1 MSAIPDIVAID
12 TAPSLRNGSAPD
24 GRGLL
29 ASRNK
34 LLRRIPA
41 SEAGLL
47 ILVSELVTVKSKEL
61 FFKPGGSLAHVH
73 FPEDCVISLVTELE
87 DGHAVEAMTVG
98 NDGFTPLALFNGV
111 DSMNCRGIGQV
122 TGQAWR
128 IRRSDFV
135 ALLPTCPELRR
146 VLHLYSQLVFETV
159 AQCAACNRLHEIE
172 NRCAKWLLMSHDR
185 VGRDSFDLTQE
196 FLSQM
201 LGVRRA
207 GVTVAIGILERE
219 GLLSHTRGNITIV
232 DRAGLEERS
241 CECYATV
248 KRREALI
255 LS

>member
-1 MSAIPDIVAID
+1 MPAIVAID
-12 TAPSLRNGSAPD
+12 SAPSLRKAAVPD

-29 ASRNK
+29 ATRNK
-34 LLRRIPA
+34 LLKRLPA

-47 ILVSELVTVKSKEL
+47 MVISELVTVKSKEI
-61 FFKPGGSLAHVH
+61 FFKRGGSLDDVY

-135 ALLPTCPELRR
+135 AVLPTCPGLRR
-146 VLHLYSQLVFETV
+146 ALHLYSQLVFETV
-159 AQCAACNRLHEIE
+159 AQSAACNRLHEIE
-172 NRCAKWLLMSHDR
+172 RRCARWLLMSHDR

-207 GVTVAIGILERE
+207 GVTVAIGILERQ

-232 DRAGLEERS
+232 DREGLEGRS